1 MYGLNPTITAK
12 DNPNSPFYE
21 NPCDFCKYSCCSDCV
36 HNPDKDDD
44 TMPEDEIFDPERLIE
59 AEQENL

>member
-21 NPCDFCKYSCCSDCV
+21 SPCDFCRQKGCEGCEYS
-36 HNPDKDDD
+36 PEQKD
-44 TMPEDEIFDPERLIE
+44 EDLEIFE
-59 AEQENL
+59 AQTEMYQDNL